1 MKKVSAKISGKK
13 GKPSKEGFLSLI
25 ESQGASKEIVKA
37 FSEVKP
43 DIFFD
48 RLFKDKFYGEESF
61 PIMYGQKSD
70 NFVLLARMISL
81 LGPQKGQRILEIG
94 TGTGYSTAVLSK
106 LCREVVS
113 IDINEKLAASAKE
126 RLYENDFGNIRFFAG
141 DGTTIEDDF
150 GSIDGVL
157 IHAACRKRPLAV
169 MKNLAFGGRVVYPM
183 GPAHFQQIIVMTN
196 MPDPDTGG
204 NFKIEY
210 FDEGVF
216 SLVKG
221 PYGYD
226 NVVLP
231 KEFGEEVIDADEKEP
246 PKSLESNDFLFVPTK
261 SEDDEEE
268 GESGRED

>member
-1 MKKVSAKISGKK
+1 MKKVSAKISKK
-13 GKPSKEGFLSLI
+13 GKPSKEGFLALI
-25 ESQGASKEIVKA
+25 EEQGASKEIIKA

-43 DIFFD
+43 EIFFD
-48 RLFKDKFYGEESF
+48 SMFKDRFYGEESF

-81 LGPQKGQRILEIG
+81 LAPQKGQRILEIG
-94 TGTGYSTAVLSK
+94 TGAGYSTAILSR
-106 LCREVVS
+106 LCREVVT
-113 IDINEKLAASAKE
+113 IDVSEKLALSAKE
-126 RLYENDFGNIRFFAG
+126 RLYENNFGNIRFFAG
-141 DGTTIEDDF
+141 DGTTTDDDF
-150 GSIDGVL
+150 GAIDGVI
-157 IHAACRKRPLAV
+157 IHAACRKRPIAV
-169 MKNLAFGGRVVYPM
+169 MKNLSFGGKVVYPM

-204 NFKIEY
+204 NFKVEY

-246 PKSLESNDFLFVPTK
+246 PKSLEDKDFLFVPPK
-261 SEDDEEE
+261 EEDEEDE
-268 GESGRED
+268 GE